1 MTLFYARVLFTTAMT
16 VLFGGG
22 GAYVF
27 VFFFVR
33 ERDVYLRRLEEIIKH
48 RHTPGGWVRDHQTY
62 PPLLFSNAK
71 RSKGK
76 HVKRIVVSNAVIVN
90 PLRLVWPRINVVI
103 GEYRINHSAGV
114 TVDTLYIVHHCWI
127 IKHGSRRFN
136 KCPKQQLLCD
146 GHDGYDAHEI

>member
-1 MTLFYARVLFTTAMT
+1 MTLFNARVLFTTAMT

-22 GAYVF
+22 AYVF
-27 VFFFVR
+27 VFFCKGT
-33 ERDVYLRRLEEIIKH
+33 RRVLTEA
-48 RHTPGGWVRDHQTY
+48 GGNKVRDHQTY

-114 TVDTLYIVHHCWI
+114 TVDTLYIVHHC
-127 IKHGSRRFN
+127 
-136 KCPKQQLLCD
+136 
-146 GHDGYDAHEI
+146 